1 MDRKC
6 VVMIF
11 DVIIL
16 IIMQYW
22 GVIEVEVPEL

>member
-1 MDRKC
+1 
-6 VVMIF
+6 MIF